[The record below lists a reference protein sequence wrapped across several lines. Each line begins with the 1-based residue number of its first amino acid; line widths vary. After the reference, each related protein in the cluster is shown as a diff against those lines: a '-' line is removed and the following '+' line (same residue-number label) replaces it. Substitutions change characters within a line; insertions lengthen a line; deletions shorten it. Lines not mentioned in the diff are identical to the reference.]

1 MVVAEEKRKNN
12 IVEYILY
19 LWQIEDLIRAYNFDM
34 EKIDSELVSQYH
46 ADEELRTRIF
56 NWYKNLVVMMQK
68 EQIQKAGHL
77 QFLINLTNEL
87 DQFHQ
92 LVIKKSIN
100 AEYQKLYSDI
110 ALDIDYIRQKSGLN
124 HNDIEIVLNA
134 LYMILMLKM
143 KNQELS
149 DGTQVAIWKFGNFL
163 NHLSML
169 FKEWETGELE
179 TEE

>member
-46 ADEELRTRIF
+46 ANEELRTRIF

-77 QFLINLTNEL
+77 QFLINLTMNWIS
-87 DQFHQ
+87 F
-92 LVIKKSIN
+92 IN
-100 AEYQKLYSDI
+100 
-110 ALDIDYIRQKSGLN
+110 
-124 HNDIEIVLNA
+124 
-134 LYMILMLKM
+134 
-143 KNQELS
+143 
-149 DGTQVAIWKFGNFL
+149 
-163 NHLSML
+163 L
-169 FKEWETGELE
+169 F
-179 TEE
+179 